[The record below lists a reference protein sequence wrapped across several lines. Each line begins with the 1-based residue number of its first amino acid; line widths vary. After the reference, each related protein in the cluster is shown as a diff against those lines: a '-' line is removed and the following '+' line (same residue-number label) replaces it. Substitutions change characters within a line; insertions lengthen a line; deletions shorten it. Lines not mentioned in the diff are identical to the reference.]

1 MPGGCF
7 SGGSFCSGLATPLSW
22 LCLVDVLV
30 RSLCSGTGYSYKLI
44 MSRGNVFGLVGVF
57 L

>member
-1 MPGGCF
+1 MLWFGYSSELVMSGGCF
-7 SGGSFCSGLATPLSW
+7 SGGSFCPGLAIPLSW

-30 RSLCSGTGYSYKLI
+30 GE
-44 MSRGNVFGLVGVF
+44 VFAMVRLF